1 MEHAKTKIEA
11 RARERFEREQAE
23 YINDNRKLTTSAN
36 RILTIQSAQKSAI
49 LPG

>member
-23 YINDNRKLTTSAN
+23 YDEKLAK
-36 RILTIQSAQKSAI
+36 REARQAEFA
-49 LPG
+49 